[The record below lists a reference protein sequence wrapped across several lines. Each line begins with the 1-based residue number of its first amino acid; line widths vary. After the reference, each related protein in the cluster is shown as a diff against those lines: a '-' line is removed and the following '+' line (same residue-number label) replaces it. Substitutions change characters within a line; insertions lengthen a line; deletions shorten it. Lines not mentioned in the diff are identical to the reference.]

1 MPSLYLASASPRR
14 RELLTQIGV
23 NFRVQACVI
32 DESVLPA
39 ENPQCYV
46 ARLALAKAEAGL
58 DLLAAEADACVLG
71 ADTCVVLDGRIL
83 GKPADRE
90 ESLQMLQALS
100 GREHQVLTAVALA
113 SRQGCQTRVVASRVG
128 FRSITPAEM
137 QAYWQTA
144 EPADKAGGYAIQ
156 GLAAIFVQYVHGSYS
171 AVVGLPLCETAEL
184 LSVCNIP
191 CWQSLDHVQAKS

>member
-23 NFRVQACVI
+23 NFRVLASSI
-32 DESVLPA
+32 DERVLPA
-39 ENPQCYV
+39 EKPECYV
-46 ARLALAKAEAGL
+46 ERLARTKAEAGL
-58 DLLAAEADACVLG
+58 ALLAADANACVLG
-71 ADTCVVLDGRIL
+71 ADTSVVLDGRIL
-83 GKPADRE
+83 GKPENRD

-113 SRQGCQTRVVASRVG
+113 SRQGCKTRLVASQVG

-137 QAYWQTA
+137 QAYWQTG

-184 LSVCNIP
+184 LTGCNIP
-191 CWQSLDHVQAKS
+191 CWQSRDNA